1 MSTCDN
7 PELRAE
13 VLKWRSGYPD
23 VAHLT
28 PEALQKLQAEHAV
41 RLVDCRS
48 EAEHA
53 VSTLPGAVHVRSF
66 DIASSS
72 TPVVFFC
79 TVGLRSA
86 AEARAVGIPGA
97 GVLAYSM
104 EGILPWVHAGGEL
117 VDAHGAATRRLHAF
131 GAKYA
136 AMAPASH
143 EAVCFATRLSLFVNT
158 LRAAR
163 RFLLLR
169 CLREYRAFWQLVS
182 AARQGAAWTW
192 SVM

>member
-1 MSTCDN
+1 M
-7 PELRAE
+7 AA
-13 VLKWRSGYPD
+13 
-23 VAHLT
+23 VA
-28 PEALQKLQAEHAV
+28 PA
-41 RLVDCRS
+41 
-48 EAEHA
+48 
-53 VSTLPGAVHVRSF
+53 
-66 DIASSS
+66 
-72 TPVVFFC
+72 
-79 TVGLRSA
+79 
-86 AEARAVGIPGA
+86 A
-97 GVLAYSM
+97 GVFSM
-104 EGILPWVHAGGEL
+104 AGILSWAHAGGE
-117 VDAHGAATRRLHAF
+117 VVEPGTGRATRRLHAF

-143 EAVCFATRLSLFVNT
+143 EAVCFATRLSLFLHT

>member
-1 MSTCDN
+1 MALGLSRR
-7 PELRAE
+7 RAPHAG
-13 VLKWRSGYPD
+13 R
-23 VAHLT
+23 AR
-28 PEALQKLQAEHAV
+28 KLQAEHAV

-48 EAEHA
+48 RP
-53 VSTLPGAVHVRSF
+53 STRSPRPGAVHVRSF
-66 DIASSS
+66 DIGSSS
-72 TPVVFFC
+72 TPVVYFC

-143 EAVCFATRLSLFVNT
+143 EAVCFATRLSLFLHT
-158 LRAAR
+158 LRAAADFCSCAACASIAR
-163 RFLLLR
+163 SGSS
-169 CLREYRAFWQLVS
+169 CLRRAKAPLG
-182 AARQGAAWTW
+182 RGA
-192 SVM
+192 